1 MAQKKRT
8 SAAGRKKTAGRT
20 GAKRKSNQ
28 KQKNLSGEIVVLL
41 VLAVAL
47 LLFISNF
54 GLGGAIGESVSRF
67 FFGMFGILN
76 WIFPPALFF
85 AAAFYIAN
93 RENALV
99 AWKLLGGFGCYF
111 FTCGFAQLLTVGY
124 SKFESFQDYYLISAE
139 DKLGGGIFGI
149 MQTKL
154 FCMAFGTAGA
164 YVIVL
169 IGLLISSIIMTQRSV
184 LMPLVG
190 RGKKVY
196 QSAREA
202 EQQHK
207 ELRQQNKEL
216 RQKRI

>member
-99 AWKLLGGFGCYF
+99 AWKLLGGFGAIF
-111 FTCGFAQLLTVGY
+111 SPADLH
-124 SKFESFQDYYLISAE
+124 SF
-139 DKLGGGIFGI
+139 
-149 MQTKL
+149 
-154 FCMAFGTAGA
+154 
-164 YVIVL
+164 
-169 IGLLISSIIMTQRSV
+169 
-184 LMPLVG
+184 
-190 RGKKVY
+190 
-196 QSAREA
+196 
-202 EQQHK
+202 
-207 ELRQQNKEL
+207 
-216 RQKRI
+216 